1 MTEHHVSAWYVERV
15 GEAVVERLSAL
26 HSPNAEAVAKGV
38 DLVGEP
44 HREDD
49 AGHNWTRLRFARS
62 VSEVVPGSA
71 VLLGSGIGTY
81 LAKVVAWDFEVSDD
95 DPIVLLELLDAVADA
110 NGAQPDSSYST
121 RFELYTDAD
130 GKYRFRLKSPNGEVV
145 AVSEPYESRV
155 AARAAIESI
164 RSGASRSPVD
174 ELV

>member
-1 MTEHHVSAWYVERV
+1 MSEHHVSPWYVERV

-110 NGAQPDSSYST
+110 NGAQRDSSHTT
-121 RFELYTDAD
+121 RFELYTDDD

-164 RSGASRSPVD
+164 RSGAARSPVD

>member
-1 MTEHHVSAWYVERV
+1 MSEHHVSPWYVDRV
-15 GEAVVERLSAL
+15 GEAVVERLATL

-38 DLVGEP
+38 DLVGDP

-62 VSEVVPGSA
+62 VPEVVPGSA

-81 LAKVVAWDFEVSDD
+81 LAK
-95 DPIVLLELLDAVADA
+95 
-110 NGAQPDSSYST
+110 
-121 RFELYTDAD
+121 
-130 GKYRFRLKSPNGEVV
+130 VV

-164 RSGASRSPVD
+164 RSGAARSPVD

>member
-1 MTEHHVSAWYVERV
+1 MTEQQVSPWYVDRV
-15 GEAVVERLSAL
+15 GEAVVERLAAL

-38 DLVGEP
+38 DLVGDP

-62 VSEVVPGSA
+62 VPEVVPGSA
-71 VLLGSGIGTY
+71 VLLGSEIGTY

-110 NGAQPDSSYST
+110 AGAQPVSSHTT
-121 RFELYTDAD
+121 RFELYTDEA
-130 GKYRFRLKSPNGEVV
+130 GKYRFRLKSSNGEIV

-155 AARAAIESI
+155 DARNAIESI
-164 RSGASRSPVD
+164 RSGASRSRVD